1 MPTKNYVKIISPITS
16 EEALVKEY
24 LRTKSLTQNLHWQVV
39 FDIKPIFAKA
49 AKSYFLVKFEQF
61 TSNLRQN
68 VAITRKLVF

>member
-1 MPTKNYVKIISPITS
+1 MPTKNYVKIISLHQS
-16 EEALVKEY
+16 QALVKEY